1 MKTAIHTTNAP
12 AAIGPYSQGI
22 KFGNLVFLSGQIA
35 LLPSGEL
42 VGSDDIVMQ
51 TRQVFSNLRAV
62 AMAAGGNLDQ
72 IVKLTIYLLN
82 FEHFSAVNEVMRE
95 FFTEPF
101 PARATVQV
109 AALPRNVPIEIDAIL
124 ALD

>member
-1 MKTAIHTTNAP
+1 MKTAIHTPNAP

-22 KFGNLVFLSGQIA
+22 RHGNLVFLSGQIA

-42 VGSDDIVMQ
+42 VESGDIMTQ
-51 TRQVFSNLRAV
+51 ARQVFSNLQAV
-62 AMAAGGNLDQ
+62 AIAAGGNLDQ
-72 IVKLTIYLLN
+72 IVKLTIYLIN
-82 FEHFSAVNEVMRE
+82 FEHFSGVNEVMRE
-95 FFTEPF
+95 FFNEPF

-109 AALPRNVPIEIDAIL
+109 AALPKNVPIEIDAIL